1 MFLDVYFAYN
11 VCIIISQYV
20 TMGRV
25 HQGFKLCAFPPV
37 AQTVKNDFQLSN
49 SVGQEIGLR
58 F

>member
-1 MFLDVYFAYN
+1 MYILAYN

-20 TMGRV
+20 AMGRV

-37 AQTVKNDFQLSN
+37 VQAVKNDFQLSN
-49 SVGQEIGLR
+49 SVGYGQEVGLR